1 MQIRIYTE
9 KQKPQIMPVR
19 LTSAHTRYATG
30 AKQGRSEKA
39 FLADRHYSYFKQSHT
54 QITQNT
60 TSASMSTLH
69 KQHTKVDYH
78 KLDPSMLMQNLIA
91 KLGIASQAQDSCFLC
106 ERLAIGENR
115 GERLLLGKQCGL

>member
-1 MQIRIYTE
+1 VQNKAGARKRFLLIDTIA
-9 KQKPQIMPVR
+9 
-19 LTSAHTRYATG
+19 TSNN
-30 AKQGRSEKA
+30 
-39 FLADRHYSYFKQSHT
+39 HT

-91 KLGIASQAQDSCFLC
+91 KLGIACQAQDSCF
-106 ERLAIGENR
+106 
-115 GERLLLGKQCGL
+115 